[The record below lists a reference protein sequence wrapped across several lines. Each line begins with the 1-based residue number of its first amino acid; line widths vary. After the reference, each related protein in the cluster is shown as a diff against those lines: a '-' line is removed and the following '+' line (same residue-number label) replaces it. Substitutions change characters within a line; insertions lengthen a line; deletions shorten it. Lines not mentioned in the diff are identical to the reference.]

1 MKVSVARPDPS
12 ALAAVCRQCVRLLYA
27 GEFDTLALSFGYAV
41 ALGREPSSAIA
52 ADLATS
58 LREVGASALVV
69 AAEPEI
75 TVQPFTPGQDLVAV
89 VECALPTNND
99 RRVLVELVV
108 TESRGD
114 TNVSLEQISA
124 AA

>member
-1 MKVSVARPDPS
+1 MST
-12 ALAAVCRQCVRLLYA
+12 
-27 GEFDTLALSFGYAV
+27 GEFDTLAQSFGYAV

-69 AAEPEI
+69 DVNPQT
-75 TVQPFTPGQDLVAV
+75 TVKYFDAGQDLLAV
-89 VECALPTNND
+89 GECALLTNNED
-99 RRVLVELVV
+99 RVLVELVV
-108 TESRGD
+108 TESEGH
-114 TNVSLEQISA
+114 THVTLEQISA